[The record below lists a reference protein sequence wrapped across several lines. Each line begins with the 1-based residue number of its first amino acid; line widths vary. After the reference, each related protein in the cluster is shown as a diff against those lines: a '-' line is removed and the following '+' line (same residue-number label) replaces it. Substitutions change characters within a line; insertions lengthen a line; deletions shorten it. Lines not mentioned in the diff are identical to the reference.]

1 MAVPIP
7 GEEDLGTDG
16 FGTDA
21 TELHV
26 DAAPVDLGAITEH
39 QAEAVHAS
47 FVVMDVVDVSLL
59 LPAQYPKVLLREA
72 EAPFRALEFAVG
84 LARAR
89 PSPRRST
96 APHPRPLT
104 HQLFANTLRAF
115 SVDIVAVRLVAGW
128 ARTTAPRS
136 ICGRTGDARCS
147 TAVPPTHWPWRCAKA
162 SLPRSWPTSGCST
175 RGRRQRPLRS
185 GRNGEDAI
193 ARLGDA
199 GDLFGLGGGPLV
211 RMRSRMAIRT

>member
-1 MAVPIP
+1 MRTGRP
-7 GEEDLGTDG
+7 GCD
-16 FGTDA
+16 
-21 TELHV
+21 HR
-26 DAAPVDLGAITEH
+26 APGR
-39 QAEAVHAS
+39 AVHAS

-72 EAPFRALEFAVG
+72 ERLSG
-84 LARAR
+84 LSSSPWASPRAR
-89 PSPRRST
+89 HRPG
-96 APHPRPLT
+96 AQPHPTPRPLT
-104 HQLFANTLRAF
+104 HQLFANTCGR
-115 SVDIVAVRLVAGW
+115 SPSTSWPCGSWAGW

-193 ARLGDA
+193 ARWRRRRPVRPRWR
-199 GDLFGLGGGPLV
+199 PLV
-211 RMRSRMAIRT
+211 RNAQQDGDQDVVGDER